1 MSNFLK
7 IPGEKIDISTFD
19 QFFMRQIQSGA
30 EQIAIIH
37 SSDEPNLNEIDYS
50 NGFADVCRKNL
61 IQVRIIE
68 F

>member
-37 SSDEPNLNEIDYS
+37 SSDETQFE
-50 NGFADVCRKNL
+50 
-61 IQVRIIE
+61 
-68 F
+68 